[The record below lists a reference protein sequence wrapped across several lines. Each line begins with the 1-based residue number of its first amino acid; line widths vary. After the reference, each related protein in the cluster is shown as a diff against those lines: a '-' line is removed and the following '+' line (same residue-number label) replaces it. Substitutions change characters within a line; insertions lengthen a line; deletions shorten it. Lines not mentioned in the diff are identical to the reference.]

1 MQIIFKNQLL
11 VEIYADK
18 KISNSLFQPD
28 VIKSFKKTIIKLH
41 LCQNITE
48 LNFYKGLKY
57 QKLQGNLLG
66 YSSVRLNNKYRL
78 IFIELSLNDIS
89 IHTDTLEI
97 IEISNHYQ

>member
-1 MQIIFKNQLL
+1 M
-11 VEIYADK
+11 
-18 KISNSLFQPD
+18 FQPD

-48 LNFYKGLKY
+48 LNFYIGLKY

-78 IFIELSLNDIS
+78 IFKELSLNDIS